1 LLDSLLQERCLAIQ
15 VLVILEQGHR
25 LELREVVIQVLELLG
40 ATLDSLDSLD
50 SLEEDTPGSSL
61 VKELLGEDTQGHLA
75 HLAPLVPLVATQ
87 EQVLQVEDIQ
97 ALVPREAA
105 TLVQEVLHRELPK
118 VAILEVLQVA
128 TQEVHLEATQ
138 ARHLQA
144 SKVPILEQLHLR
156 LSTLRLSSGSE
167 QWTRITLDRLMPRS
181 SDRLLPTGMEA
192 CSVRRLAGP

>member
-1 LLDSLLQERCLAIQ
+1 MQRCLATQ
-15 VLVILEQGHR
+15 VLVILEQGPR
-25 LELREVVIQVLELLG
+25 LELRGVVIQVLELLG
-40 ATLDSLDSLD
+40 DTPD

-61 VKELLGEDTQGHLA
+61 VKELLEEDTQGLV

-87 EQVLQVEDIQ
+87 ELVLQVEDIQ
-97 ALVPREAA
+97 ALVPLEAA

-144 SKVPILEQLHLR
+144 SRVPILEQLHLR
-156 LSTLRLSSGSE
+156 LLTLRLY
-167 QWTRITLDRLMPRS
+167 RS
-181 SDRLLPTGMEA
+181 KSTTA
-192 CSVRRLAGP
+192 

>member
-1 LLDSLLQERCLAIQ
+1 

-25 LELREVVIQVLELLG
+25 LELRGVVIQVLELLG
-40 ATLDSLDSLD
+40 ATLDSLDSL
-50 SLEEDTPGSSL
+50 EEDTLGSSL

-75 HLAPLVPLVATQ
+75 PLAPLVPQVATQ

-97 ALVPREAA
+97 ALVPREVA

-118 VAILEVLQVA
+118 VAILEVLQEA
-128 TQEVHLEATQ
+128 TQVVHLEATQ

-144 SKVPILEQLHLR
+144 SKVPILEQRPLR
-156 LSTLRLSSGSE
+156 LSTLRWSNGSE

-181 SDRLLPTGMEA
+181 SDRLLPMGMEA

>member
-1 LLDSLLQERCLAIQ
+1 

-40 ATLDSLDSLD
+40 ATLDSLDSL
-50 SLEEDTPGSSL
+50 EEDTLGSSL

-75 HLAPLVPLVATQ
+75 HLAPLAPLVPLVATL

-97 ALVPREAA
+97 VLVPREVA

-118 VAILEVLQVA
+118 VAILEVPQVA

-156 LSTLRLSSGSE
+156 LSTLRWSSGSE
-167 QWTRITLDRLMPRS
+167 QWTRITQDRLMPRS

-192 CSVRRLAGP
+192 CSVRRLAGR

>member
-1 LLDSLLQERCLAIQ
+1 

-40 ATLDSLDSLD
+40 ATLDSLDSL
-50 SLEEDTPGSSL
+50 EEDTPGSSL
-61 VKELLGEDTQGHLA
+61 VKELLGEDTQGVVHLGP
-75 HLAPLVPLVATQ
+75 LAPLVPLVATQ

-97 ALVPREAA
+97 ALVPREVA

-118 VAILEVLQVA
+118 VAILEAPQVA

-156 LSTLRLSSGSE
+156 LLTLRWSNGSE
-167 QWTRITLDRLMPRS
+167 Q
-181 SDRLLPTGMEA
+181 
-192 CSVRRLAGP
+192 